1 MYCQKWGKDS
11 GRTNIYLPPDPADV
25 YRSCKYLPY
34 VGIVEFHTQG
44 QKLRHTR
51 NNINKISREARNK
64 RSDHEHED
72 DPIIAALCQPRKLN
86 KTIIDVNYI
95 SGNCNFDLYIYTYK
109 RGV

>member
-1 MYCQKWGKDS
+1 MLVP
-11 GRTNIYLPPDPADV
+11 YLPR
-25 YRSCKYLPY
+25 YRRVSHPRAEIEAHAEQHQQDLA
-34 VGIVEFHTQG
+34 
-44 QKLRHTR
+44 
-51 NNINKISREARNK
+51 REARNK

-72 DPIIAALCQPRKLN
+72 DPIIAALCQPRKLKRN